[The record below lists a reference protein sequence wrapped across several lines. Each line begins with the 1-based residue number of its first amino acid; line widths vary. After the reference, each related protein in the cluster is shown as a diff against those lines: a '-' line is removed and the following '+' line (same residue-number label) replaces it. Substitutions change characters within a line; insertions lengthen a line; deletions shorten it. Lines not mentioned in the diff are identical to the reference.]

1 MQIVMFDRQSIFIH
15 GMKISLQQRI
25 PGVSIQGAS
34 QADELWQKLE
44 SYPEALVMLDGDQDG
59 EFCYWLLQKTV
70 VQFPEVKVLITATD
84 CNKRWLQEVIHFNV
98 LAIVPRDSTVET
110 FALAV
115 NSAAMGMMFLP
126 GDWRTTPEKDI
137 KDLKSLSARQREIL
151 TMLAAANQIRRSAG
165 AEYQYRNGKSASG
178 IPVSP
183 SGSEKS
189 HPGGNDVK
197 YLLLKRIILQ
207 PAGS

>member
-70 VQFPEVKVLITATD
+70 VQFPEVKVLITA
-84 CNKRWLQEVIHFNV
+84 
-98 LAIVPRDSTVET
+98 
-110 FALAV
+110 
-115 NSAAMGMMFLP
+115 MGMMFLP

-151 TMLAAANQIRRSAG
+151 TMLAAGESNKEIGRALNISTGTVKAHLESLYRRL
-165 AEYQYRNGKSASG
+165 E
-178 IPVSP
+178 
-183 SGSEKS
+183 
-189 HPGGNDVK
+189 VK
-197 YLLLKRIILQ
+197 NRTQAAMMLNI
-207 PAGS
+207 SS

>member
-59 EFCYWLLQKTV
+59 EFCYWLLQKSV

-151 TMLAAANQIRRSAG
+151 TMLAAGESNKEIGRALNISTGTVKAHLESLYRRL
-165 AEYQYRNGKSASG
+165 E
-178 IPVSP
+178 
-183 SGSEKS
+183 
-189 HPGGNDVK
+189 VK
-197 YLLLKRIILQ
+197 NRTQAAMMLNI
-207 PAGS
+207 SS